1 MRIWLG
7 GNRGKVM
14 KWSSVE
20 KGTEFTGVFRGLRE
34 GLYGWLADLETAQ
47 GTRTLPVPLVLERQ
61 LARVRPGAEVT
72 IKYDGMVSNTKS
84 GRDFH
89 SFNVAVEET
98 DVKPEST
105 RMAAPADANSE
116 EVPF

>member
-14 KWSSVE
+14 KWSCVE

-47 GTRTLPVPLVLERQ
+47 GALTFTVPMAMEPQ
-61 LARVRPGAEVT
+61 LARGRRGTEVT
-72 IKYDGMVSNTKS
+72 IRYDGMMANGKT

-89 SFNVAVEET
+89 AFNVAVEET
-98 DVKPEST
+98 DVEPESK
-105 RMAAPADANSE
+105 RVAAPADADSE